1 MHDKT
6 QVFPLSDDDNIHT
19 RLTHSQEVMSIGYTF
34 GIKLINEIY
43 NDANTNINEDE
54 FKFLENKD
62 ENLRATLLRTI
73 PIILQSVCL
82 FHDIGNTPFGHF
94 GEDTISNY
102 FAELFENSYL
112 DNSSQKIDF
121 TQYDGNAQGLR
132 VLTKLQILDNL
143 YGLNLTSAVLGTY
156 IKYPNKSDKN
166 SDEIKKTDKAIISNN
181 KHGVFFSEYD
191 YFEKIMENCGLKH
204 DEKYF
209 RHPLCYLMEAA
220 DTIAYRTM
228 DVEDGFNKKIYNAQ
242 YIIKV
247 LTDINQEDKDD
258 EFKSS
263 YEEFTEKINNI
274 NEKYADEKTKM
285 VRLRIFLIEYMV
297 NKAFSI
303 FTNNYNNIMN
313 GEYQREL
320 LDDDELKIEDRLGDI
335 CKKKIYDCNEV
346 NSLEVTGYSVIKGLL
361 DFYIKAL
368 IDKKN
373 GLERKAYNLISKSII
388 NTAIFENKVILNQ
401 LNGDETDIS
410 NFCFDDFEKL
420 DSYYRFRIIVDYI
433 SGMTDK
439 YALMHYQKI
448 SGQRI

>member
-1 MHDKT
+1 
-6 QVFPLSDDDNIHT
+6 
-19 RLTHSQEVMSIGYTF
+19 
-34 GIKLINEIY
+34 
-43 NDANTNINEDE
+43 
-54 FKFLENKD
+54 
-62 ENLRATLLRTI
+62 
-73 PIILQSVCL
+73 
-82 FHDIGNTPFGHF
+82 
-94 GEDTISNY
+94 
-102 FAELFENSYL
+102 
-112 DNSSQKIDF
+112 
-121 TQYDGNAQGLR
+121 
-132 VLTKLQILDNL
+132 
-143 YGLNLTSAVLGTY
+143 
-156 IKYPNKSDKN
+156 
-166 SDEIKKTDKAIISNN
+166 
-181 KHGVFFSEYD
+181 
-191 YFEKIMENCGLKH
+191 
-204 DEKYF
+204 
-209 RHPLCYLMEAA
+209 
-220 DTIAYRTM
+220 
-228 DVEDGFNKKIYNAQ
+228 
-242 YIIKV
+242 V
-247 LTDINQEDKDD
+247 LTDINLEDKDD